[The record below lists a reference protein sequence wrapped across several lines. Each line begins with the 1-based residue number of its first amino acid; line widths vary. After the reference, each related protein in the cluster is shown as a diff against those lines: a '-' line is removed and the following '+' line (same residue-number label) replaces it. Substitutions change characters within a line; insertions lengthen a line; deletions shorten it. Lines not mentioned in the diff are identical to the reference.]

1 MIRKFLRRNK
11 RSVAILAVIVVGVA
25 FATAQM
31 HQREKNDARAALEGD
46 ILVIPTVTIK

>member
-11 RSVAILAVIVVGVA
+11 RSVTILVTIVIGVVL
-25 FATAQM
+25 ATAQM